1 MGLDTTQAHDH
12 PTSGRP
18 STGNVVL
25 RLANDADAINEA
37 AEGADDEWPVGEVQ
51 GWETEYWTEQAP
63 AHNPLRKAR

>member
-37 AEGADDEWPVGEVQ
+37 AEDAAGSDEWPVGEVQ
-51 GWETEYWTEQAP
+51 G
-63 AHNPLRKAR
+63 

>member
-37 AEGADDEWPVGEVQ
+37 TDLIPVSYMHQNLLLGAIDTIVNRML
-51 GWETEYWTEQAP
+51 P
-63 AHNPLRKAR
+63 ADRN